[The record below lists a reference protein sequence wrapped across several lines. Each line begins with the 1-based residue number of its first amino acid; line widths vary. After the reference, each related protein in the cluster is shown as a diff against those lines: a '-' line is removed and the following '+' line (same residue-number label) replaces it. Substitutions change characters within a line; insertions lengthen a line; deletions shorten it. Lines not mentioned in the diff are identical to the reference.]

1 MTDPSPVAPAKGD
14 TPEMVTRALQAMD
27 DAVSEFETGR
37 VAAVPYSTAQGQAM
51 VRAVIEALREP
62 TEAMDRAGNRAT
74 CSDIRCTCEETQ
86 IYRAY
91 IDAAL
96 K

>member
-1 MTDPSPVAPAKGD
+1 MTD
-14 TPEMVTRALQAMD
+14 TPEMVERCIGAM
-27 DAVSEFETGR
+27 T
-37 VAAVPYSTAQGQAM
+37 AATNDYQGLTLTEYAKVHTQKSHAERL
-51 VRAVIEALREP
+51 VRAVIEAMREP

-91 IDAAL
+91 IDEAL